1 MYLRETRRRNR
12 DGSTVSYLQLA
23 HNERHPGTG
32 VPTAKVIHNFGRAD
46 TVDRAALSRLV
57 ASISRFLDTADAL
70 AATAATSMS
79 GTATDAGGGLVEVLE
94 SRRLGGSWVL
104 DRLWE
109 RLGIGA
115 AVRQVAAGRRI
126 DGPVAERI
134 IFALVAQRALEPGS
148 KLACTKWVAER
159 VFVEGLPG
167 FSDDAAYRAM
177 DFLLETL
184 EEIAAEVFGSVAHL
198 LNLDVDLV
206 FVDTTSTYWEVDV
219 ADELADA
226 LRSDEQD
233 DEASVPVEAATRRF
247 GHSKDHR
254 DDLPQVVIAMAVT
267 RDGIPIRC
275 WTFPGNTADT
285 AILRRVKD
293 DLTGWNLHRLVWVAD
308 RGFASAANRA
318 YLTRGGGH
326 YIHAEKLRSTNAEAA
341 AALARPGRYRT
352 VAGNL
357 RVKEVAV
364 APGGVGDGDGGA
376 RAVRFVVCHNP
387 EQADRD
393 AAVRANLIAH
403 LQELIDGSDA
413 WTARRRDELVGA
425 LRTKPG
431 LRRYLRRTPAGLLR
445 VDHDTAKR
453 EAHLDGKWL
462 LRTSDATLSAEDLAA
477 AYKQLIAVEHGWRD
491 MKSSLGLRPVHHR
504 REDRVRG
511 HVQLCW
517 LALLLIR
524 VLETTLSTTAG
535 GTWRT
540 IRHELDRM
548 HLVTLATDHGTVAQR
563 SLATPGQRA
572 ILSGLDLPEPP
583 RFFDFTPT
591 QHPDQS

>member
-23 HNERHPGTG
+23 HNERHPDTG
-32 VPTAKVIHNFGRAD
+32 VPTAKVIHNFGRTE
-46 TVDRAALSRLV
+46 TVDRAGLSRLV
-57 ASISRFLDTADAL
+57 TSISRFLDPADAV
-70 AATAATSMS
+70 AATAAAAAA
-79 GTATDAGGGLVEVLE
+79 GTGAGGGQIEVLD
-94 SRRLGGSWVL
+94 SRRMGGAWVL

-115 AVRQVAAGRRI
+115 AIRRAAAGRKI
-126 DGPVAERI
+126 DGALAERV

-159 VFVEGLPG
+159 VFIEQLPG
-167 FSDDAAYRAM
+167 FSDDQAYRAM
-177 DFLLETL
+177 DFLLTAL
-184 EEIAAEVFGSVAHL
+184 NEIAAEVFTSVAHL

-219 ADELADA
+219 PDELADA
-226 LRSDEQD
+226 LRAEPDD
-233 DEASVPVEAATRRF
+233 DEVSVPAEAAARRF

-254 DDLPQVVIAMAVT
+254 VDLPQVVIAMAVT
-267 RDGIPIRC
+267 RDGIPIRV
-275 WTFPGNTADT
+275 WTFPGTEADT
-285 AILRRVKD
+285 AIIRRVKD

-308 RGFASAANRA
+308 RGFASATNRA
-318 YLTRGGGH
+318 YLTKGGGH
-326 YIHAEKLRSTNAEAA
+326 YIHAEKLRHTNREAT
-341 AALARPGRYRT
+341 AALARPGRYKT

-357 RVKEVAV
+357 RVKEVHI
-364 APGGVGDGDGGA
+364 APGGHGDGDRGA

-393 AAVRANLIAH
+393 AQVRANLISH
-403 LQELIDGSDA
+403 LEQLIEGSDT
-413 WTARRRDELVGA
+413 WTARRRDELVGTLKA
-425 LRTKPG
+425 KPG
-431 LRRYLRRTPAGLLR
+431 LRRYLRRTAAGLLR
-445 VDHDTAKR
+445 VDRAAANR

-462 LRTSDATLSAEDLAA
+462 LRTSDATLTPEDLAA
-477 AYKQLIAVEHGWRD
+477 AYKQLLAVEHGWRD

-504 REDRVRG
+504 REDRIRG

-524 VLETTLSTTAG
+524 VVETTTTL
-535 GTWRT
+535 TWRNA
-540 IRHELDRM
+540 RHELDRM

-563 SLATPGQRA
+563 SLTTPGQRTV
-572 ILSGLDLPEPP
+572 LSGLNVPEPP
-583 RFFDFTPT
+583 RFFDFTPAE
-591 QHPDQS
+591 QPSKP

>member
-1 MYLRETRRRNR
+1 
-12 DGSTVSYLQLA
+12 VSYLQLA
-23 HNERHPGTG
+23 HNERHPVTG
-32 VPTAKVIHNFGRAD
+32 APTAKVIHNFGRAE

-57 ASISRFLDTADAL
+57 SSISRFLDPEQAV
-70 AATAATSMS
+70 AATAATS
-79 GTATDAGGGLVEVLE
+79 GTGGLGGGQIEVVDA
-94 SRRLGGSWVL
+94 RRLGGAWVL

-115 AVRQVAAGRRI
+115 AIRRVAASRKI
-126 DGPVAERI
+126 DGEFAERV

-148 KLACTKWVAER
+148 KLACTKWVAQR
-159 VFVEGLPG
+159 VFVEHLPG

-177 DFLLETL
+177 DFLLDAL
-184 EEIAAEVFGSVAHL
+184 GEIAAEVFASVAHL

-219 ADELADA
+219 PDELADA
-226 LRSDEQD
+226 LRQD
-233 DEASVPVEAATRRF
+233 PDDDQASAPAESGARAF

-254 DDLPQVVIAMAVT
+254 DDLPQVVIAMAVS

-275 WTFPGNTADT
+275 WTFAGNTADT
-285 AILRRVKD
+285 SIIRRVKD

-308 RGFASAANRA
+308 RGFACAANRA

-326 YIHAEKLRSTNAEAA
+326 YIHAEKLRATNTEAA
-341 AALARPGRYRT
+341 AALARAGRYRT

-364 APGGVGDGDGGA
+364 APGGAGDGDNGA

-387 EQADRD
+387 EQAERDRQ
-393 AAVRANLIAH
+393 VRANLITH
-403 LQELIDGSDA
+403 LEQLIDGADTWS
-413 WTARRRDELVGA
+413 ARKRDELVGA
-425 LRTKPG
+425 LKAKPG
-431 LRRYLRRTPAGLLR
+431 LRRYLRRTPSGLLR
-445 VDHDTAKR
+445 VDHAAAKR

-462 LRTSDATLSAEDLAA
+462 LRTSDATLTPDDLAA

-504 REDRVRG
+504 REDRIRG
-511 HVQLCW
+511 HIQLCW

-524 VLETTLSTTAG
+524 VTETTINQ
-535 GTWRT
+535 TWRT
-540 IRHELDRM
+540 ARHELDRM
-548 HLVTLATDHGTVAQR
+548 HLVTLATDAGTLAQR
-563 SLATPGQRA
+563 SITTPAQRPILAA
-572 ILSGLDLPEPP
+572 LDLAEPP
-583 RFFDFTPT
+583 RFYDFAPAA
-591 QHPDQS
+591 DQA